1 MAYCVLPFEFLNIQ
15 IKVLIIQRT
24 ACLHLQR
31 SMLSKPGS
39 PNCKYEVQSEKY
51 KVYAD
56 SKNTFISVDEMQK
69 KTNLFFHSFT
79 AWQKPL
85 NRNQYT
91 NSGSTI

>member
-39 PNCKYEVQSEKY
+39 PISKYEVQSEKY
-51 KVYAD
+51 KVDAD
-56 SKNTFISVDEMQK
+56 SKNTFISVDKMQK
-69 KTNLFFHSFT
+69 KPDRSFFHRFT
-79 AWQKPL
+79 AWQK
-85 NRNQYT
+85 R
-91 NSGSTI
+91 